1 MIKIL
6 LITLA
11 VFGSFLYYVSSFLF
25 NMTVLGMTEIDH
37 MQNTGK
43 PIVYKDRIIKM
54 TMFICL
60 ISALISP
67 LTFVFID
74 KMTSIWFTL
83 VAFFVSAIVSIILI
97 NLYKFVLFLFKQ

>member
-11 VFGSFLYYVSSFLF
+11 VFGSILYYVSSFLF

-37 MQNTGK
+37 MQNAGK
-43 PIVYKDRIIKM
+43 PVVYKGRILKM
-54 TMFICL
+54 AMFICL
-60 ISALISP
+60 ISALIPP

-74 KMTSIWFTL
+74 KMTSI
-83 VAFFVSAIVSIILI
+83 
-97 NLYKFVLFLFKQ
+97 

>member
-25 NMTVLGMTEIDH
+25 NMSVLGISEIDH
-37 MQNTGK
+37 MQNAGK
-43 PIVYKDRIIKM
+43 PVVYKDRILKM
-54 TMFICL
+54 AMFICL
-60 ISALISP
+60 ISALIPP

-83 VAFFVSAIVSIILI
+83 IAFFVSAIVSIILI